1 MADLRKI
8 SSDEFARNLAFL
20 ETLFAKSK
28 EEIAGLLD
36 HINREFRLAGE
47 MAVVLG
53 ILSHTKG
60 RQAKKAFDTATEH
73 YKAILAIWLIHQQHD
88 PEITRH

>member
-1 MADLRKI
+1 MADLREI
-8 SSDEFARNLAFL
+8 SSDGFATNMAFL
-20 ETLFAKSK
+20 ETLFGKPV
-28 EEIAGLLD
+28 EEVAGFLD
-36 HINREFRLAGE
+36 QVNSEFRLAGE

-53 ILSHTKG
+53 TLGHMKG
-60 RQAKKAFDTATEH
+60 KQARKAFDTATEH